1 MSPPLQLLISAVSSN
16 FSIEET
22 FLFWKEFKIENN
34 GYAFSM
40 IGKLQEIF
48 NTVVHNINMQQIQS
62 EK

>member
-1 MSPPLQLLISAVSSN
+1 M
-16 FSIEET
+16 IEET
-22 FLFWKEFKIENN
+22 SLFWKEFKIKNN

-40 IGKLQEIF
+40 IGKLQETF